1 MGGAQSVTFDPQTG
15 SLSLK
20 FPDPKLDTVV
30 KPDDTTDLTKYMD
43 TLSQNATTGQI
54 KQPGVYPVSFGS
66 TVFTI
71 IPKQQYKLLHDK
83 LPAVSMYK
91 VDSPPAR
98 AVIYTNAQGVSNF
111 CYVNDPSK
119 LIQLISGG
127 SMISGDSM
135 MISGGTETG
144 TKGGASYQETG
155 TKGTETGTKGGVYQ
169 LVCVVLVCL
178 CLILIMIGIFFA
190 MKKSVTTAN
199 K

>member
-20 FPDPKLDTVV
+20 FTDPKLDTVV
-30 KPDDTTDLTKYMD
+30 RPDDTTDLTKYMEA
-43 TLSQNATTGQI
+43 LSQNATTGQI
-54 KQPGVYPVSFGS
+54 KQPGVYPVSF
-66 TVFTI
+66 VTI

-83 LPAVSMYK
+83 LPAVTIYK
-91 VDSPPAR
+91 SESPPAR

-119 LIQLISGG
+119 LIQLIPGG
-127 SMISGDSM
+127 SMISGESM
-135 MISGGTETG
+135 MISGG
-144 TKGGASYQETG
+144 QETG
-155 TKGTETGTKGGVYQ
+155 SMASSKTIYQ
-169 LVCVVLVCL
+169 LGCVVLVCL